1 MGDVVPHL
9 VDATMFWNPS
19 GGVGRYLCAKR
30 RWLASH
36 TNWRHS
42 IASPVAD
49 AESTVWLPS
58 SPLPGSHG
66 EYRLPWRRRALARRL
81 RESRPSLIEAADPYR
96 LAWAALDAAN
106 ALSIPSVAFCHSN
119 LAQLARTASGGTFG
133 RIAEAAARRY
143 ARRLYR
149 RFDLVLAPS
158 RAMTDHLVDWGVPHA
173 AHQPLGVD
181 TAFFHPQRRDLDW
194 RRSLGVP
201 ESARLLVYVGRFAP
215 EKYLQTLADAVHL
228 LGSAYWL
235 VMLGSGAC
243 VPSGNRVIVLP
254 PARGIDAV
262 ATALASC
269 DLFVHAGRQEAFGL
283 SVLEAMASGIPVVA
297 QAAEGLAE
305 RVDEQVGRGV
315 VGTTALAFA
324 EAIADVFADD
334 WRALARTARRRAES
348 CDWDRVLPQLH
359 LRYRQLLPAGL

>member
-1 MGDVVPHL
+1 MADVVPHL

-19 GGVGRYLCAKR
+19 GGVRRYLCAKR

-49 AESTVWLPS
+49 AESTVLLPS

-81 RESRPSLIEAADPYR
+81 RESGPSLIEAADPYR

-106 ALSIPSVAFCHSN
+106 ALSIPSIAFCHSN
-119 LAQLARTASGGTFG
+119 LAQLARMASGGSFG
-133 RIAEAAARRY
+133 RIAEAAARAY

-158 RAMTDHLVDWGVPHA
+158 RAMADHLVDWGVPHA

-181 TAFFHPQRRDLDW
+181 TALFHPQCRDLDW
-194 RRSLGVP
+194 RRTLGVP
-201 ESARLLVYVGRFAP
+201 DSARLLVYVGRFAP

-228 LGSAYWL
+228 LGGAYWL
-235 VMLGSGAC
+235 VMLGSGPS

-254 PARGIDAV
+254 PARGPESV

-269 DLFVHAGRQEAFGL
+269 DLFVHAGRQETFGL

-334 WRALARTARRRAES
+334 WRALGRTARRRAET